1 MFEWRTDVVQPVE
14 AWSSY
19 EEWVAS
25 VSAEITGDSLWKI
38 DVYRLALF
46 IGDICWRDV
55 TRLIQDKRTLGLSDQ
70 LYRALGSISAN
81 IAEGYSRGTGKDR
94 ARFYEYALGSAR
106 ESRDWYFKSR
116 FVLGLD
122 VATHR
127 IRLITRIIQLLL
139 VMVPDQRGH
148 TLREAEP
155 EYHIYPASPH
165 TDSMS
170 VETSDALLRDIPMTP
185 DAQYSPDV

>member
-19 EEWVAS
+19 EDWVAS

-38 DVYRLALF
+38 DVYRLAVF
-46 IGDICWRDV
+46 IGDISWRDV

-122 VATHR
+122 LATHR

-139 VMVPDQRGH
+139 VMVPDQRGRA
-148 TLREAEP
+148 LREAEP

-165 TDSMS
+165 IDSMS